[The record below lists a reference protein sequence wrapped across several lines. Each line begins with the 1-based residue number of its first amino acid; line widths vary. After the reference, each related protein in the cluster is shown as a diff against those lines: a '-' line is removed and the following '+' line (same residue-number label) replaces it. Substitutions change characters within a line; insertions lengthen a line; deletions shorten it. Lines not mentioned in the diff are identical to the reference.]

1 MEEKRNVPIEF
12 RLDALEEEL
21 FRLHED
27 VLEAENVSWLP
38 RGHHAQQLLSEYNN
52 GFGMMMMMMMH
63 QREQQQKRKRDD
75 DGGDLKDD
83 DDAFHHHHRSRLGR
97 EKESDGRNFYHHR
110 GEGGAAT
117 LALQRAPYTLA
128 EAHGVDEMEKKA
140 SARSSQPSS
149 SFPAKKKSGS
159 SFKSKKK
166 SFGSFG
172 NLAGAA
178 GGGKSFQG
186 GKKKS
191 ALKQH
196 KGGAPTM
203 LTKTKTSSWWRWA
216 EEVFRRVGA
225 NDVARVLPTK
235 NWRDDQALKIPPI
248 GNRNGMMIFDYD
260 NGNNNEEGVNEEERL
275 RRAAAGAAATTSGQ
289 QLPLQHQQAPAL
301 GAAPLLLLQSPFDA
315 FKPLGE
321 EATRAT
327 QSFDCLQSD
336 EIRELCFAFLAM
348 SREIGS
354 LLRKE
359 SDDEE
364 DDEDDDE
371 DKEDEDIAASF
382 LEDIFNG
389 DKQARD
395 RWMKAPQRK
404 SPRGVARGQS

>member
-1 MEEKRNVPIEF
+1 
-12 RLDALEEEL
+12 
-21 FRLHED
+21 
-27 VLEAENVSWLP
+27 
-38 RGHHAQQLLSEYNN
+38 
-52 GFGMMMMMMMH
+52 
-63 QREQQQKRKRDD
+63 
-75 DGGDLKDD
+75 
-83 DDAFHHHHRSRLGR
+83 
-97 EKESDGRNFYHHR
+97 
-110 GEGGAAT
+110 
-117 LALQRAPYTLA
+117 
-128 EAHGVDEMEKKA
+128 
-140 SARSSQPSS
+140 
-149 SFPAKKKSGS
+149 
-159 SFKSKKK
+159 
-166 SFGSFG
+166 
-172 NLAGAA
+172 
-178 GGGKSFQG
+178 
-186 GKKKS
+186 
-191 ALKQH
+191 
-196 KGGAPTM
+196 
-203 LTKTKTSSWWRWA
+203 
-216 EEVFRRVGA
+216 
-225 NDVARVLPTK
+225 
-235 NWRDDQALKIPPI
+235 
-248 GNRNGMMIFDYD
+248 MMIFDYD

-289 QLPLQHQQAPAL
+289 QLQLQQQQAPAL

-395 RWMKAPQRK
+395 RWMKAPAKK